1 MWRAQFLSHTFQ
13 ILEINLSL
21 EAVKIIILYLMK
33 FFFIFWC
40 KKMEKSS
47 LSIYRDLYVAIYNLL
62 YGKMKKLLFK
72 NDVDIIINK
81 IFISKESI

>member
-33 FFFIFWC
+33 FSFSFWC

>member
-1 MWRAQFLSHTFQ
+1 
-13 ILEINLSL
+13 
-21 EAVKIIILYLMK
+21 
-33 FFFIFWC
+33 
-40 KKMEKSS
+40 MEKSS